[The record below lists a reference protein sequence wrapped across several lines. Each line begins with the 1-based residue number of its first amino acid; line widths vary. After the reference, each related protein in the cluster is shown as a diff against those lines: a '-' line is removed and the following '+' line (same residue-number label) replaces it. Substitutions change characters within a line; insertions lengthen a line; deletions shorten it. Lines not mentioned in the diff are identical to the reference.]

1 MLETRLFLMSTATSN
16 FSGSSELQFQIASD
30 GSTKAG
36 TIFIV
41 DDEKANVRLLEM
53 VLQQAGYHNVYS
65 TLDAREACALVD
77 QIRPDLLL
85 LDLAMPHMNGFEVM
99 EQLHAGAEDGVP
111 IVVLTADKM
120 PQTRHRALQQGARDF
135 LTKPLDQTEVLL
147 RIDNLLKARFHNSLL
162 EQKVSERTN
171 ELEKAQIETLQR
183 LALAAE
189 YRDDDTGM
197 HTKRVAQ
204 TAALLAQQMG
214 LHSTQVELIRRAA
227 PLHDVGKIGVADS
240 ILLKPGKLTGEEF
253 DAMKRHTIIG
263 AQMLGGSSS
272 PYLQLAEEIA
282 LFHHERWDGFGYA
295 SVAAE
300 KIPLSG
306 RIVAVADVF
315 DALTHERPYKAAWP
329 LDEAVEEI
337 LAQSAKQFDPRVV
350 SAFARL
356 NHADLV

>member
-1 MLETRLFLMSTATSN
+1 MSTAAFN
-16 FSGSSELQFQIASD
+16 CASALLD
-30 GSTKAG
+30 SPPNGATPSPKEG
-36 TIFIV
+36 TIIIV

-53 VLQQAGYHNVYS
+53 VLQEAGYRNVYS
-65 TLDAREACALVD
+65 TLDARETRALVD
-77 QIRPDLLL
+77 RVRPDLLL
-85 LDLAMPHMNGFEVM
+85 LDLSMPHMSGFEVM
-99 EQLHAGAEDGVP
+99 QQLAAEGENGVP

-147 RIDNLLKARFHNSLL
+147 RIDNLLRARFHNSLL
-162 EQKVSERTN
+162 ESKVSERTR
-171 ELEKAQIETLQR
+171 ELERAQIETLQR

-204 TAALLAQQMG
+204 TAAMLGHQLN
-214 LHSTQVELIRRAA
+214 LHVTQVELIQWAA
-227 PLHDVGKIGVADS
+227 PLHDVGKIGVSDS
-240 ILLKPGKLTGEEF
+240 ILLKPGKLTYEEF
-253 DAMKRHTIIG
+253 EAMKRHTIIG

-282 LFHHERWDGFGYA
+282 LFHHERWDGEGYA
-295 SVAAE
+295 GIAGTQ
-300 KIPLSG
+300 IPLSG

-329 LDEAVEEI
+329 VKAAVEEI
-337 LAQSAKQFDPRVV
+337 VSQSGRQFDPRVV
-350 SAFARL
+350 QAFKQL
-356 NHADLV
+356 DHASLV

>member
-1 MLETRLFLMSTATSN
+1 MSLVTSTASKSFERDAPN
-16 FSGSSELQFQIASD
+16 APLAAS
-30 GSTKAG
+30 KEG

-41 DDEKANVRLLEM
+41 DDEKANVRLLEL
-53 VLQQAGYHNVYS
+53 VLQQAGYRNVYS
-65 TLDAREACALVD
+65 TLDSREACSLVD
-77 QIRPDLLL
+77 QIQPDLLL
-85 LDLAMPHMNGFEVM
+85 LDLSMPYMNGFEVM
-99 EQLHAGAEDGVP
+99 EQLGAQNDDGVP

-120 PQTRHRALQQGARDF
+120 PQTRHRALRQGARDF

-147 RIDNLLKARFHNSLL
+147 RIENLLRARFHNSLL
-162 EQKVSERTN
+162 EQKVSERTH

-204 TAALLAQQMG
+204 TAALIAHQMS
-214 LHSTQVELIRRAA
+214 LHVTQVELIRRAA

-240 ILLKPGKLTGEEF
+240 ILLKPGKLTREEF

-282 LFHHERWDGFGYA
+282 LFHHERWDGQGYA
-295 SVAAE
+295 GIEGAR
-300 KIPLSG
+300 IPLSG

-315 DALTHERPYKAAWP
+315 DALTHQRPYKQAWP
-329 LDEAVEEI
+329 LDQSVQEI
-337 LAQSAKQFDPRVV
+337 LSQSGHQFDPRVV
-350 SAFARL
+350 SAFAQL
-356 NHADLV
+356 DHENLI